1 MAKHFLHCDCTRGH
15 QPTNRRVFP
24 IRQGNATFVPGAPLR
39 DDFMQY
45 FFDHAHVKDYI
56 AGVANASYAVPDL
69 PSTWFTAQYIADR
82 GLRYPRE
89 KQKLSE
95 NKHSEKQNM
104 GGGGGNQGT
113 VGYYAFPLPA
123 NKVWIKAFATC
134 YWFHKVWKIV

>member
-1 MAKHFLHCDCTRGH
+1 LYACA
-15 QPTNRRVFP
+15 PTNQTAAFFS

-89 KQKLSE
+89 REAEKQT
-95 NKHSEKQNM
+95 HSEKSS
-104 GGGGGNQGT
+104 GACQGKER
-113 VGYYAFPLPA
+113 YLAFPLPTSKTW
-123 NKVWIKAFATC
+123 NKTFAACDSSDNVWNSI
-134 YWFHKVWKIV
+134 